1 MEQVKT
7 TREQFVENAKIGD
20 IVAFR
25 MSFANRAMKMLSGKI
40 IDKME
45 GGYVIQTSKGSVYN
59 VVYADIQ
66 WVQIPGRGWPS
77 GIFNAL
83 KQS

>member
-1 MEQVKT
+1 
-7 TREQFVENAKIGD
+7 
-20 IVAFR
+20 
-25 MSFANRAMKMLSGKI
+25 MKMLSGKI